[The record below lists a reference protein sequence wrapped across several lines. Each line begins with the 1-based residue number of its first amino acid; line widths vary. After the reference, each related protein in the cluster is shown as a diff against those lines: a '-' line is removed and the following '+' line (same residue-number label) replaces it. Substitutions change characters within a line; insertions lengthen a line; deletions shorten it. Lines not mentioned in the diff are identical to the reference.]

1 MAFTLP
7 DLPYAQDA
15 LEPYYSANTL
25 SFHHGKHHNAY
36 INKTNEL
43 IAGTDLDGKS
53 VEEVIAA
60 AHSAGNKGLYNQSAQ
75 IWNHTFFWHSMKPG
89 GGGAPS
95 GELASMIDASF
106 GSLDDFKKQFIASA
120 TGNFGSGWT
129 WLVKEGDGLKIIN
142 TDDAETP
149 LVNTNQTPL
158 FTVDVWEHAY
168 YLDYQNLRPKFVETF
183 LDNLVNWD
191 FAAENLANA

>member
-43 IAGTDLDGKS
+43 IAGTDLEGKS

-60 AHSAGNKGLYNQSAQ
+60 AHSAGNKGLSNQSAQ

-106 GSLDDFKKQFIASA
+106 GSLDEFKKQFIASA

-129 WLVKEGDGLKIIN
+129 WLVKEGDGLKIVN
-142 TDDAETP
+142 TDDADTP
-149 LVNTNQTPL
+149 LVNANQTPL

-183 LDNLVNWD
+183 LDSLVNWD
-191 FAAENLANA
+191 FAAENLTKA

>member
-43 IAGTDLDGKS
+43 IAGTDLEGKS

-106 GSLDDFKKQFIASA
+106 GSLDEFKKQFIASA

-129 WLVKEGDGLKIIN
+129 WLVKEGDGLKIVN
-142 TDDAETP
+142 TDDADTP
-149 LVNTNQTPL
+149 LVNANQTPL

-183 LDNLVNWD
+183 LDSLVNWD
-191 FAAENLANA
+191 FAAENLTKA

>member
-25 SFHHGKHHNAY
+25 SFHYGKHHNAY

-43 IAGTDLDGKS
+43 IAGTDLEGKT

-106 GSLDDFKKQFIASA
+106 GSLDEFKKQFIASA

-129 WLVKEGDGLKIIN
+129 WLVKEGDGLKIVN
-142 TDDAETP
+142 TDDADTP
-149 LVNTNQTPL
+149 LVNAGQTPL

-183 LDNLVNWD
+183 LDSLVNWD
-191 FAAENLANA
+191 FAAENLAKA